1 MRQPFPEPADSVE
14 PLDVYRDLPVVEG
27 RPAVRLNMI
36 ASVDGATAVDGRSG
50 GLGGPADRRVFV
62 ALRSLADV
70 VLVAAG
76 TVRAEGYG
84 PGTPPIAV
92 VSGSL
97 RLDWDSPF
105 FTTATHRPIVVTSG
119 RAPAEARKRATDV
132 LVAGDVE
139 VDLVRA
145 VEMLGERGFAHV
157 LAEGGPSLNGALAG
171 TGVLDELC
179 LTVAPRPPMGATH
192 LNKPITGMVRA
203 GSGYLMVGEDGGIFD
218 FSGDPNSFK
227 GSLGAGHHRRVRGR
241 RSASDLEPTTLRV
254 RPLRTLSGRCL
265 LLGSTSSMT
274 RDIECG

>member
-1 MRQPFPEPADSVE
+1 VRQLFPEPADSVE

-119 RAPAEARKRATDV
+119 RAPAEARTRATDV

-171 TGVLDELC
+171 AGVLD
-179 LTVAPRPPMGATH
+179 ARPDRRPPPSMGATH

-203 GSGYLMVGEDGGIFD
+203 GSGYLMVREDGGIFD
-218 FSGDPNSFK
+218 FSADPNSFK
-227 GSLGAGHHRRVRGR
+227 GSLGAGHHRRVRGDAQQVILSR
-241 RSASDLEPTTLRV
+241 R
-254 RPLRTLSGRCL
+254 LSEFARFGH
-265 LLGSTSSMT
+265 
-274 RDIECG
+274 